1 MLSENKTLLGVLLLT
16 PPNSKIE
23 QSAHSIDYLLHT
35 GWHTNLPHIQGADNN
50 YASGQF
56 KLLF

>member
-23 QSAHSIDYLLHT
+23 QSAHSNDYLLHT

-50 YASGQF
+50 YASG
-56 KLLF
+56 